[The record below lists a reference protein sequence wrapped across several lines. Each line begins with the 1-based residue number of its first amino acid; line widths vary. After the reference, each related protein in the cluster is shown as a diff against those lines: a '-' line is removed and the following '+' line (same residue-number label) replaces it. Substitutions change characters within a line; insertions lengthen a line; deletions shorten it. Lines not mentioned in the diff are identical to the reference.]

1 MFRRYRF
8 FILGVLCAM
17 LMPLSA
23 APVAAA
29 ESATP
34 TPVPTTTL
42 SGTGSLALAEEA
54 FASLPAPTAEQMAT
68 AKAWLAKHP
77 QMTGSVVKIDPPS
90 SSTTRGVV
98 PNVSVSWNWWGI
110 RLHLTKDDVH
120 NIWDLIWAAGIG
132 AAAAI
137 LCAPGG
143 WLAVACAIIGAVV
156 AYIVAELIWNVIGY
170 YVPNCGVHIDF
181 YWTGRYGFGAC

>member
-8 FILGVLCAM
+8 LIVGVVCAM

-23 APVAAA
+23 APVFAAQ
-29 ESATP
+29 SANLAAPP
-34 TPVPTTTL
+34 TQQL
-42 SGTGSLALAEEA
+42 SGSGTLANAQAA
-54 FASLPAPTAEQMAT
+54 FAALPAPTAQQMAI
-68 AKAWLAKHP
+68 AKAWLAAHP
-77 QMTGSVVKIDPPS
+77 QMSGSITKIDPPAKTPGS
-90 SSTTRGVV
+90 GPT
-98 PNVSVSWNWWGI
+98 PYVSVYPEWFGF
-110 RLHLTKDDVH
+110 RLHLTYQDVH

-143 WLAVACAIIGAVV
+143 WIAVACAIGGAVI

-170 YVPNCGVHIDF
+170 YVPWCGVHIDF
-181 YWTGRYGFGAC
+181 YWWGGYGFGKC